1 MSQAT
6 HRLKRR
12 FADFWWGDRGMSAL
26 LLLVFASIFLAP
38 FFESDLLRFLSAL
51 FFSLLLI
58 SGVAC
63 ISKRPLWRRAA
74 GAVTLAAIALHWL
87 HEYHPTPELAI
98 AANLVSLLCLITLTM
113 VVLIRVFRDTGQ
125 VTSSRVMGA
134 VAAYVLFGVS
144 WSILY
149 RLLDHCLPGAFSI
162 AAAAGM
168 TPDEQRESFAY
179 FSFVTLT
186 TVGYGDITAV
196 HPVARMFVILEALV
210 GQLYPATL
218 LARLVSLEIMHR
230 QERVQPPA
238 TAEPGGSAVATTAER
253 S

>member
-1 MSQAT
+1 
-6 HRLKRR
+6 
-12 FADFWWGDRGMSAL
+12 MSAL

-168 TPDEQRESFAY
+168 TPDEQRESFTY